1 MRNPQN
7 IIALDLLMVPS
18 GKVLMLS
25 FNSIPISNGIKLQ
38 ISESLTHT
46 LSIERLTL
54 VMVSNSVDGLTHS
67 AGPTVVSMMIKYLF
81 NTMNLDLILQLIMD
95 LVMRKLSTIS
105 KPDMMFLRDQ
115 LKPITEKM
123 SQESSIENHGTSP
136 VLDLTKL
143 NLVAG
148 LTHSDGLMK
157 EMVMTEF
164 SVDKSIKLHEP
175 IIYKMT
181 DLLISLKEI

>member
-1 MRNPQN
+1 M
-7 IIALDLLMVPS
+7 
-18 GKVLMLS
+18 
-25 FNSIPISNGIKLQ
+25 
-38 ISESLTHT
+38 ESLTHT
-46 LSIERLTL
+46 LSIEKLTL
-54 VMVSNSVDGLTHS
+54 AMDSNSEDGLPHS

-81 NTMNLDLILQLIMD
+81 NMMNLDLIPQLIMD
-95 LVMRKLSTIS
+95 LVMKKLSTIS

-123 SQESSIENHGTSP
+123 SQELSTENHGTS
-136 VLDLTKL
+136 LELELTNL

-157 EMVMTEF
+157 EKVMIEF
-164 SVDKSIKLHEP
+164 LVEKSIKLHEP

-181 DLLISLKEI
+181 DLRYLLLRKSKYLS

>member
-67 AGPTVVSMMIKYLF
+67 AGLMLVRMMTKLF
-81 NTMNLDLILQLIMD
+81 F
-95 LVMRKLSTIS
+95 KSTNPS
-105 KPDMMFLRDQ
+105 DNERDQ
-115 LKPITEKM
+115 FQI
-123 SQESSIENHGTSP
+123 
-136 VLDLTKL
+136 LTW
-143 NLVAG
+143 
-148 LTHSDGLMK
+148 
-157 EMVMTEF
+157 
-164 SVDKSIKLHEP
+164 
-175 IIYKMT
+175 II
-181 DLLISLKEI
+181 